1 MWANSGLRRSQSF
14 LTALSRCR
22 GRIIQILHQHHR
34 IADIIANAILS
45 RIKDGVNR
53 IKPLVHRIVHSG
65 LCVELI
71 QDIVILMGGVGDLRQ
86 QSAEAL
92 IHGDIR
98 IPAHLAPI
106 GVVCPCGHTAIL
118 IGEIHH
124 AAKAVG
130 VDVGHIDAFLDALPP
145 PVAAFANRH
154 DLQLVQTVGVE
165 EIVAVLLGLHLHPL
179 VDVQSGIVN
188 DIIRLDHFRL
198 FDAGLHAGRL
208 AVEVRIAV
216 GIVLQ
221 NQLRADADAEAV
233 EGIRADLA
241 GLVGALHH
249 AVRLVIEI
257 GRNGDVLGSGGAR
270 RADLSSPNCPV
281 LLSPKNC
288 QQWNNC

>member
-1 MWANSGLRRSQSF
+1 
-14 LTALSRCR
+14 
-22 GRIIQILHQHHR
+22 
-34 IADIIANAILS
+34 
-45 RIKDGVNR
+45 
-53 IKPLVHRIVHSG
+53 
-65 LCVELI
+65 
-71 QDIVILMGGVGDLRQ
+71 MGGVGNLRQ
-86 QSAEAL
+86 QSAEAAV
-92 IHGDIR
+92 HGDVR
-98 IPAHLAPI
+98 VPAHLAPI

-130 VDVGHIDAFLDALPP
+130 VDIGHIDALLDALPP

-165 EIVAVLLGLHLHPL
+165 EVIAVLLGLHQHPL

-208 AVEVRIAV
+208 AVEVRVAV
-216 GIVLQ
+216 AVVLKDL
-221 NQLRADADAEAV
+221 LRADPHAETV
-233 EGIRADLA
+233 EGVRADLA

-257 GRNGDVLGSGGAR
+257 GGDGDVPRPGGR
-270 RADLSSPNCPV
+270 GRADFFFLHQIAALIVGIAVVVDAGELLLVAAHMLAHHLVEVVVLVGILFALSWTALLQQVAQLHRLDVYIFIMLLSSPPLTSTYRIKSLYIFLRN
-281 LLSPKNC
+281 
-288 QQWNNC
+288 Q

>member
-1 MWANSGLRRSQSF
+1 
-14 LTALSRCR
+14 
-22 GRIIQILHQHHR
+22 
-34 IADIIANAILS
+34 
-45 RIKDGVNR
+45 
-53 IKPLVHRIVHSG
+53 
-65 LCVELI
+65 
-71 QDIVILMGGVGDLRQ
+71 MGGVGDLRQ
-86 QSAEAL
+86 QSAETAV
-92 IHGDIR
+92 HGDVR
-98 IPAHLAPI
+98 VLADLAPI
-106 GVVCPCGHTAIL
+106 GVVCPCGHTAVL

-165 EIVAVLLGLHLHPL
+165 EVIAVLLGLHQHPL

-198 FDAGLHAGRL
+198 FNARLHAGRL
-208 AVEVRIAV
+208 AVEVRVAV

-221 NQLRADADAEAV
+221 DQLRADTDAEAV
-233 EGIRADLA
+233 EGVRTDLA

-257 GRNGDVLGSGGAR
+257 SCNGDVPRPGGGR
-270 RADLSSPNCPV
+270 RADLFFLHQIAALIVGIAVVIDAGELLLIAAHMLAHHLVEVVVLVGILFALGGTALLQQVAQRIVGVGIGEGIVGIDLQPAGAAGEPV
-281 LLSPKNC
+281 
-288 QQWNNC
+288 

>member
-1 MWANSGLRRSQSF
+1 
-14 LTALSRCR
+14 
-22 GRIIQILHQHHR
+22 
-34 IADIIANAILS
+34 
-45 RIKDGVNR
+45 
-53 IKPLVHRIVHSG
+53 
-65 LCVELI
+65 
-71 QDIVILMGGVGDLRQ
+71 MGGVGDLRQ
-86 QSAEAL
+86 QSAETTV
-92 IHGDIR
+92 HGDVR
-98 IPAHLAPI
+98 VPAHLAPI

-130 VDVGHIDAFLDALPP
+130 VDVGHIDAFLDALTP

-165 EIVAVLLGLHLHPL
+165 EIIAVLLGLHQHPL

-198 FDAGLHAGRL
+198 FNARFHAGRL
-208 AVEVRIAV
+208 AMEVRVAV
-216 GIVLQ
+216 AVVLKDP
-221 NQLRADADAEAV
+221 LRADPHAKTV
-233 EGIRADLA
+233 EGVCADLT
-241 GLVGALHH
+241 GLVGTLHH

-257 GRNGDVLGSGGAR
+257 GRNGDILGSGGGR
-270 RADLSSPNCPV
+270 RANLSSPNCPV